1 MAAELV
7 LDLNEITVNGSIGI
21 RTGFRG
27 FLQKNRRGV
36 EIEAAISEEEDKT
49 LQDVFK
55 EIVEEMYDARTL
67 ADVKNIQEKLQN
79 NEGVQE
85 AELVIKADSGNLR
98 NTATLTWHNLEM
110 FIEEDFEIY
119 AKFSWYLLLPEG
131 EI

>member
-7 LDLNEITVNGSIGI
+7 LDLNEVLVEGSTGLS
-21 RTGFRG
+21 TGFKG
-27 FLQKNRRGV
+27 FLQKNRRGA
-36 EIEAAISEEEDKT
+36 EIGATISEEEYGT
-49 LQDVFK
+49 LENVFK
-55 EIVEEMYDARTL
+55 EIVEEMYNARTL

-79 NEGVQE
+79 NEGVQDV
-85 AELVIKADSGNLR
+85 ELVIGPSTNLR
-98 NTATLTWHNLEM
+98 NIVTLTWHNLEM